1 MQSAE
6 EEIAQKR
13 RDEYDE
19 QIRVLLSR
27 AMSENGGILT
37 KGFTE
42 EEMDTK
48 AIGFFKDLLVLQ
60 SKYIDVVR
68 ENCVLKKMM
77 TQQHLAVI

>member
-1 MQSAE
+1 MIAE

-27 AMSENGGILT
+27 VMSENGGILT

-42 EEMDTK
+42 EEIINNT
-48 AIGFFKDLLVLQ
+48 
-60 SKYIDVVR
+60 
-68 ENCVLKKMM
+68 
-77 TQQHLAVI
+77 